1 MMLDDQQLQKL
12 LRLKR
17 FEQPPPGYFDRTLNE
32 FHRLQ
37 RQELLRRSSVQIWF
51 ERLIS
56 GLWSFRVPTYAYGAA
71 FAAFLV
77 AATIVGSGVWN
88 PYTYKETVGT
98 SSNLVR
104 GASSPSMIERSSYR
118 LALSGNVDWSK
129 FDRSPVSPRVV
140 PVVRPSQTA
149 LPRYVLDGRPVSYEG
164 SFSF

>member
-1 MMLDDQQLQKL
+1 MMLDEQQLQKL

-32 FHRLQ
+32 FHRRQ
-37 RQELLRRSSVQIWF
+37 RQELLRQSAVQIWF

-56 GLWSFRVPTYAYGAA
+56 TLWSFRVPSYAYGAA

-77 AATIVGSGVWN
+77 AATIVGSGVWA
-88 PYTYKETVGT
+88 PYKETIGT
-98 SSNLVR
+98 SSNLARV
-104 GASSPSMIERSSYR
+104 ASSPAMIERSSYR

-129 FDRSPVSPRVV
+129 FDRSSVSPRVV
-140 PVVRPSQTA
+140 PVLRPSQSA
-149 LPRYVLDGRPVSYEG
+149 LPRYVLDGRPVSYEA